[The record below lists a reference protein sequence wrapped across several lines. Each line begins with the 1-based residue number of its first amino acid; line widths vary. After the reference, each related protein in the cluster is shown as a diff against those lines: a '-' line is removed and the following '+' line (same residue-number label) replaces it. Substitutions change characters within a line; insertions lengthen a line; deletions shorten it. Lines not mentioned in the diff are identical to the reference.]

1 MCVCVSD
8 ISMIF
13 LLLGFTQGPLKK
25 QKHKPY
31 SIATFPLHVP
41 CPMDSMDLGKSAN
54 SANSTKLQI
63 PRWIPGY
70 PRKSMTILVVIPI

>member
-1 MCVCVSD
+1 MCVSD

-13 LLLGFTQGPLKK
+13 FTSWIYPRTIKK